1 MQCWDSNSQPL
12 DDKSPRIT
20 TITGLPPKVLYCYSL
35 KLFGPKARFHPVSRQ
50 LFREPI
56 HVWDNTSSTLCQEL
70 LTSFSLS
77 PFICVLIFLQSS
89 HNLFLFLSIIHFLCL
104 SLTSFLQT
112 HFLTST
118 IHSFYF
124 PLSLS
129 FYYSLSL
136 SLSHIFSSNAL
147 SYIDYPFFLLPSLS
161 FFPQY
166 NDT

>member
-50 LFREPI
+50 LFREPL

-77 PFICVLIFLQSS
+77 PFICLSIFLQSS
-89 HNLFLFLSIIHFLCL
+89 HTLFLFLSIIHFLCL
-104 SLTSFLQT
+104 SLSHLFFKRTFL
-112 HFLTST
+112 H
-118 IHSFYF
+118 
-124 PLSLS
+124 LSLS
-129 FYYSLSL
+129 FLNTMTRKIQIL
-136 SLSHIFSSNAL
+136 
-147 SYIDYPFFLLPSLS
+147 
-161 FFPQY
+161 
-166 NDT
+166 TT